1 MIELDNY
8 IFENSETVKIHSKE
22 IRKGDVFVAL
32 SGKIKHGNEF
42 ITEAMNNGAKFI
54 ITDKKP
60 KNIKTKNIILVNNT
74 MDFLYEL
81 ANKKRNLYKG
91 IVIGITGSVGKTSVK
106 ENLKYFLSNLYEVSA
121 SIKSYNNYLGVILS
135 VINLNLKAKYS
146 IFEIGTSNFNEI
158 ASLTSIVKPSQV
170 IITNILPT
178 HLENLINTK
187 NVGIEKSDIFNKK
200 YNPNIE
206 LAILPNNNIDEKNVL
221 KRAKYNQVAN
231 IISIGTDFDSDLKIK
246 KITDVDKNNIKIDL
260 IYKKQKL
267 YIEINQNQKYRVTN
281 ILACLLVF
289 IYNEIKLDSFFLL
302 SKEIPLVEGRGL
314 LNNIII
320 NNKNIKFIDESYNAS
335 PYSMKTCLDYFRNL
349 TIKDNKKKFLIL
361 GDMKELGKNT
371 ISFHIDLINYILE
384 KKIENVIICGELMKI
399 ALDKSNN
406 KKILFMHDLNSIVE
420 YIEKKLNNGDYLL
433 IKGSNSSLTSKIAQ
447 KLLIGDKVD
456 V

>member
-1 MIELDNY
+1 
-8 IFENSETVKIHSKE
+8 
-22 IRKGDVFVAL
+22 
-32 SGKIKHGNEF
+32 
-42 ITEAMNNGAKFI
+42 
-54 ITDKKP
+54 
-60 KNIKTKNIILVNNT
+60 
-74 MDFLYEL
+74 
-81 ANKKRNLYKG
+81 
-91 IVIGITGSVGKTSVK
+91 
-106 ENLKYFLSNLYEVSA
+106 
-121 SIKSYNNYLGVILS
+121 
-135 VINLNLKAKYS
+135 
-146 IFEIGTSNFNEI
+146 
-158 ASLTSIVKPSQV
+158 
-170 IITNILPT
+170 
-178 HLENLINTK
+178 
-187 NVGIEKSDIFNKK
+187 
-200 YNPNIE
+200 
-206 LAILPNNNIDEKNVL
+206 
-221 KRAKYNQVAN
+221 
-231 IISIGTDFDSDLKIK
+231 
-246 KITDVDKNNIKIDL
+246 
-260 IYKKQKL
+260 
-267 YIEINQNQKYRVTN
+267 
-281 ILACLLVF
+281 
-289 IYNEIKLDSFFLL
+289 
-302 SKEIPLVEGRGL
+302 